1 MSSGSVVKLI
11 IAVLILLAIVVPAK
25 PEILFFLSDAQKNSI
40 AEFSDKYIGQLP
52 ASLAGLNITIGMIIS
67 VIFMIF
73 AMVAAYQIIALIFRL
88 INFKNRRA
96 ETLKRVTLN
105 AIRYIVII
113 AAVIWALMILGVNI
127 GAIFAGVGILALVI
141 SLGAQSL
148 FADIFTGLF
157 IIAEGQYQ
165 VGDIISIDGFRGS
178 VVSLGIRTTR
188 IMDVGGNVKIVN
200 NSDVR
205 NVLNLSEQNSY
216 AVCDIGIA
224 YGASIEA
231 AEKSIADTVA
241 MLMEKYPEIFHTA
254 PEYAGVQELADSA
267 IVLRVLAKVDEP
279 DIFRARRLLNRE
291 VKLGFDRDGI
301 EIPFPQVVVH
311 KAEK

>member
-1 MSSGSVVKLI
+1 
-11 IAVLILLAIVVPAK
+11 
-25 PEILFFLSDAQKNSI
+25 
-40 AEFSDKYIGQLP
+40 
-52 ASLAGLNITIGMIIS
+52 
-67 VIFMIF
+67 MIF